1 MAGPSDQKPA
11 AGWRRR
17 LFEVVFESD
26 TRAGRVFDLALIW
39 AILASVATVVLESIA
54 SVRARYG
61 HALTAAEWAFTLLFS
76 AEYLLRLACV
86 RRPARY
92 ATSFLGV
99 VDLLA
104 VAPTYLSLL
113 VPGSQALVV
122 VRVLRVLRIF
132 RVLKLTAYLRESRV
146 LADALWAGRRKI
158 GVFLF
163 AVLTLL
169 VIVGSLM
176 YLIEGES
183 NGFTD
188 IPTSIYWAVVTLTT
202 VGYGDIAPKTAV
214 GRALS
219 AAVMILGYSIIA
231 VPTGIVTAELTRA
244 GRVPAGEAGCPA
256 CGATGHD
263 ADARFCKY
271 CGAGLPGPVQ
281 TGPNPPDAATG
292 GD

>member
-1 MAGPSDQKPA
+1 MPPTFDQKPA

-17 LFEVVFESD
+17 VFEVVFEAD
-26 TRAGRVFDLALIW
+26 TPAGRWFDLLLIW
-39 AILASVATVVLESIA
+39 AIVASVVVVVVESVA
-54 SVRARYG
+54 SVRARHG
-61 HALTAAEWAFTLLFS
+61 ALLTAAEWGFTLLFT
-76 AEYLLRLACV
+76 AEYLTRLACV

-92 ATSFLGV
+92 AASFLGV

-104 VAPTYLSLL
+104 VVPTYLSLL
-113 VPGSQALVV
+113 VPGTQALVV

-169 VIVGSLM
+169 VVIGSLM
-176 YLIEGES
+176 YLIEGEE
-183 NGFTD
+183 NGFAD
-188 IPTSIYWAVVTLTT
+188 IPTSVYWAVVTLTT

-214 GRALS
+214 GRTLS

-231 VPTGIVTAELTRA
+231 VPTGIVTAELSRA
-244 GRVPAGEAGCPA
+244 GRRPTSLPGCPG
-256 CGATGHD
+256 CGAHDHD
-263 ADARFCKY
+263 ADARFCKH
-271 CGAGLPGPVQ
+271 CGAALG
-281 TGPNPPDAATG
+281 
-292 GD
+292 